1 MDDDAAAS
9 LSERAAIALEEVT
22 AHLPNGGERRPG
34 QEAMARAVAEVI
46 NGEGGASHLAVQ
58 AGTGTGKT
66 LAYLVPALLAGCRTI
81 IATATKALQDQ
92 LANNDLPFL
101 AEHLD
106 DHLDEPVSFAVLK
119 GRSNYVCLQRL
130 AEIAESNAQQTFD
143 GLAEHADDE
152 QLAAIADWAT
162 ETDTGDRAEL
172 PFEPSGSTWSAVS
185 VGSHECP
192 GRQRCPAGGEC
203 FAERARD
210 RAAEAQV
217 VVTNLHLYGIDV
229 ATDGAILPPHDL
241 AILDE
246 AHAAEDI
253 LAAAIGAEV
262 FGGRFRSLR
271 RLASGI
277 LTRSPALD
285 DLEDLAGRFD
295 DALVAH
301 LGKRLTPAD
310 DPVVGPLLELA
321 DTRLEALQSAL
332 RSIPDD
338 AKADVKARAQRALL
352 STGSLLG
359 SVRTIRSPDEGDV
372 AWVEGPR
379 NRPVLCMSPIVIADV
394 LARLLW
400 PKRPVVLTS
409 ATLPPNLIG
418 RLGLPEGEHR
428 VEDVGSPFDFERQTL
443 LYCAAHL
450 PDPRDPGYRE
460 AVHAELERLIL
471 AAGGRTLALF
481 TSWSALD
488 AAHAHLAERLPF
500 TVLHQNDLPKP
511 ALIEAFAS
519 DETSCLFGT
528 RGLFQGIDVPG
539 PTLSL
544 VTIDRIPF
552 PRPDDPL
559 LSARREQ
566 IGDGAFG
573 EIDIPMAATDLAQA
587 AGRLI
592 RTATDIGVVAVL
604 DRRLAKS
611 HAYRQQLLAALPPMP
626 RTVDPDEVE
635 RFLRNLSEG

>member
-1 MDDDAAAS
+1 MDAEETEEPTDP
-9 LSERAAIALEEVT
+9 SERAAIALEEVT
-22 AHLPNGGERRPG
+22 AHLPDGGERRPG

-46 NGEGGASHLAVQ
+46 DGGGHLAVQ

-66 LAYLVPALLAGCRTI
+66 LAYLVPALLAGQRTV

-92 LANNDLPFL
+92 LANSDLPFL
-101 AEHLD
+101 AEHLAD
-106 DHLDEPVSFAVLK
+106 YIDEPVSFAVLK

-130 AEIAESNAQQTFD
+130 AEVAEANVQQTLD

-152 QLAAIADWAT
+152 HLAAIADWAT

-192 GRQRCPAGGEC
+192 GRNRCPSGDGC
-203 FAERARD
+203 FAELARD
-210 RAAEAQV
+210 RAAQAQV
-217 VVTNLHLYGIDV
+217 IVTNLHLYGIDV
-229 ATDGAILPPHDL
+229 ATDGAILPAHDL

-271 RLASGI
+271 RLAAGVLS
-277 LTRSPALD
+277 RSSELD
-285 DLEDLAGRFD
+285 DLEDLAGRLD
-295 DALVAH
+295 DALLTHV
-301 LGKRLTPAD
+301 GKRLDPAE
-310 DPVVGPLLELA
+310 DPLIGPLLELA
-321 DTRLEALQSAL
+321 DTRLESLQSAL
-332 RSIPDD
+332 RAIPDD
-338 AKADVKARAQRALL
+338 AKADAKARAQRVLL
-352 STGSLLG
+352 ATDGLLG
-359 SVRTIRSPDEGDV
+359 SIRTIRSPAVGDV
-372 AWVEGPR
+372 IWVEGAR
-379 NRPVLCMSPIVIADV
+379 NRPVLRMSPIDIAGV
-394 LARLLW
+394 LQERLW

-409 ATLPPNLIG
+409 ATLPPNLVG

-450 PDPRDPGYRE
+450 PDPRDPGYRD
-460 AVHAELERLIL
+460 AVHDELERLIL
-471 AAGGRTLALF
+471 VAGGRTLALF

-511 ALIEAFAS
+511 ALIEAFAA

-539 PTLSL
+539 PALSL

-566 IGDGAFG
+566 LGEGAFG
-573 EIDIPMAATDLAQA
+573 QIDIPMAATDLAQA
-587 AGRLI
+587 TGRLI

-611 HAYRQQLLAALPPMP
+611 HAYRQQLIAALPPMP
-626 RTVDPDEVE
+626 RTVDPDEVG
-635 RFLRNLSEG
+635 RFLRGLSGE

>member
-46 NGEGGASHLAVQ
+46 AGVGGTKHLAVQ

-66 LAYLVPALLAGCRTI
+66 LAYLVPALLAGRRTI

-92 LANNDLPFL
+92 LADNDLPFL
-101 AEHLD
+101 AKHLD
-106 DHLDEPVSFAVLK
+106 AHLDEPVSFAVLK

-130 AEIAESNAQQTFD
+130 AEVAEANVQQTLD

-152 QLAAIADWAT
+152 HLAAIADWAT

-172 PFEPSGSTWSAVS
+172 PFEPSGATWSAVS

-192 GRQRCPAGGEC
+192 GRIRCPSGDGC
-203 FAERARD
+203 FAEQARD

-271 RLASGI
+271 RLASGV
-277 LTRSPALD
+277 LT
-285 DLEDLAGRFD
+285 
-295 DALVAH
+295 
-301 LGKRLTPAD
+301 
-310 DPVVGPLLELA
+310 
-321 DTRLEALQSAL
+321 
-332 RSIPDD
+332 IPDD

-359 SVRTIRSPDEGDV
+359 SIRTIRSPDEGDV

-379 NRPVLCMSPIVIADV
+379 NRPVLCMSPVVIADV

-409 ATLPPNLIG
+409 ATLPPNLVG

-428 VEDVGSPFDFERQTL
+428 AEDVGSPFDFERQTL

-511 ALIEAFAS
+511 ALIRAFAS
-519 DETSCLFGT
+519 DEASCLFGT

-573 EIDIPMAATDLAQA
+573 EIDIPMAATELAQA

>member
-1 MDDDAAAS
+1 MDP
-9 LSERAAIALEEVT
+9 EQVAIALEEVT

-46 NGEGGASHLAVQ
+46 DGLGGKNHLAVQ

-66 LAYLVPALLAGCRTI
+66 LAYLIPALLAKRRTI

-101 AEHLD
+101 AEHLSE
-106 DHLDEPVSFAVLK
+106 HLDEPVSFAILK

-130 AEIAESNAQQTFD
+130 AEVAEANIQQTLD
-143 GLAEHADDE
+143 GLAEQADDE

-172 PFEPSGSTWSAVS
+172 SFEPNGSTWSAVT

-192 GRQRCPAGGEC
+192 GRNRCPAGDGC
-203 FAERARD
+203 FAELARD

-217 VVTNLHLYGIDV
+217 IVTNLHLYGIDV

-253 LAAAIGAEV
+253 LAAAVGAEV

-271 RLASGI
+271 RIASGV
-277 LTRSPALD
+277 LSRSTELD
-285 DLEDLAGRFD
+285 NLADLADRFD
-295 DALVAH
+295 DSLVEH
-301 LGKRLTPAD
+301 LGKRLTPAE

-332 RSIPDD
+332 RAVPAD
-338 AKADVKARAQRALL
+338 AATEARARAQRALL
-352 STGSLLG
+352 ATGSLLG
-359 SVRTIRSPDEGDV
+359 AIRSFRAPDDGFV

-379 NRPVLCMSPIVIADV
+379 NRPVLCMSPVVIAGI
-394 LARLLW
+394 LEEKLFN
-400 PKRPVVLTS
+400 KERPIVLTS
-409 ATLPPNLIG
+409 ATLPPNLVG

-428 VEDVGSPFDFERQTL
+428 IEDVGSPFDFERQTL

-450 PDPRDPGYRE
+450 PDPREPGYRD
-460 AVHAELERLIL
+460 AVHDELERLIL

-488 AAHAHLAERLPF
+488 AAHAHLVDRLPYA
-500 TVLHQNDLPKP
+500 VLHQNDLPKP
-511 ALIEAFAS
+511 ALIEAFAA
-519 DETSCLFGT
+519 DEASCLFGT
-528 RGLFQGIDVPG
+528 RGLWQGIDVPG
-539 PTLSL
+539 PALSL

-566 IGDGAFG
+566 VGEGSFA
-573 EIDIPMAATDLAQA
+573 EIDIPIAATDLAQA
-587 AGRLI
+587 SGRLI
-592 RTATDIGVVAVL
+592 RTATDIGVIAVL

-611 HAYRQQLLAALPPMP
+611 HSYRRQLLAALPPMP
-626 RTVDPDEVE
+626 RTDDPDEVE
-635 RFLRNLSEG
+635 RFLRNLFEG

>member
-1 MDDDAAAS
+1 MDEGAAANP
-9 LSERAAIALEEVT
+9 SERAAIALEEVT
-22 AHLPNGGERRPG
+22 GHLPDGGERRPG
-34 QEAMARAVAEVI
+34 QEAMARAVAEVLDA
-46 NGEGGASHLAVQ
+46 GGHLAVQ

-66 LAYLVPALLAGCRTI
+66 LAYLVPALLAGARTVV
-81 IATATKALQDQ
+81 ATATKALQDQ

-106 DHLDEPVSFAVLK
+106 AHLDEPVSFAVLK

-130 AEIAESNAQQTFD
+130 AEVAEANVQQTLD

-162 ETDTGDRAEL
+162 GTDTGDRAEL

-185 VGSHECP
+185 IGSHECP
-192 GRQRCPAGGEC
+192 GRNRCPQGDGC
-203 FAERARD
+203 FAELARD
-210 RAAEAQV
+210 RAAQAQV

-229 ATDGAILPPHDL
+229 ATDGAILPHHDL

-246 AHAAEDI
+246 AHTAEDI
-253 LAAAIGAEV
+253 LAAANGAEIN
-262 FGGRFRSLR
+262 GGRFRALR
-271 RLASGI
+271 RVASGI
-277 LTRSPALD
+277 LTRSPELD
-285 DLEDLAGRFD
+285 NVDELAGRFD

-310 DPVVGPLLELA
+310 DPEVGPLLELA

-332 RSIPDD
+332 RALPDD
-338 AKADVKARAQRALL
+338 ASAKAKARAQRCLL

-359 SVRTIRSPDEGDV
+359 SIRAIRSPGDGDV
-372 AWVEGPR
+372 TWVEGSR
-379 NRPVLCMSPIVIADV
+379 SRPVLCMSPVAIADV
-394 LARLLW
+394 LAERLW

-409 ATLPPNLIG
+409 ATLPPNLMG
-418 RLGLPEGEHR
+418 RLGLPDDEHR

-450 PDPRDPGYRE
+450 PDPRDPGYRD
-460 AVHAELERLIL
+460 AVHEELERLIL

-511 ALIEAFAS
+511 ALITAFTA

-528 RGLFQGIDVPG
+528 RGLWQGIDVPG
-539 PTLSL
+539 PALSL

-559 LSARREQ
+559 LSARRER

-592 RTATDIGVVAVL
+592 RTATDIGVVAVF
-604 DRRLAKS
+604 DRRLARS
-611 HAYRQQLLAALPPMP
+611 HSYRQQLLAALPPMP

>member
-22 AHLPNGGERRPG
+22 ANLPNGGERRPG

-46 NGEGGASHLAVQ
+46 AGVGGTKHLAVQ

-66 LAYLVPALLAGCRTI
+66 LAYLVPALLAGRRTI

-92 LANNDLPFL
+92 LADNDLPFL
-101 AEHLD
+101 AKHLD
-106 DHLDEPVSFAVLK
+106 AHLDEPVSFAVLK

-130 AEIAESNAQQTFD
+130 AEVAEANVQQTLD

-152 QLAAIADWAT
+152 HLAAIADWAT

-172 PFEPSGSTWSAVS
+172 PFEPSGATWSAVS

-192 GRQRCPAGGEC
+192 GRIRCPSGDGC
-203 FAERARD
+203 FAEQARD

-271 RLASGI
+271 RLASGV
-277 LTRSPALD
+277 LTRSSALD

-295 DALVAH
+295 DALLAH

-310 DPVVGPLLELA
+310 DPIVGPLLELA
-321 DTRLEALQSAL
+321 DTRLESLQSAL
-332 RSIPDD
+332 RAIPDD

-359 SVRTIRSPDEGDV
+359 SIRTIRSPDEGDV

-379 NRPVLCMSPIVIADV
+379 NRPVLCMSPVVIADV

-409 ATLPPNLIG
+409 ATLPPNLAG

-428 VEDVGSPFDFERQTL
+428 AEDVGSPFDFERQTL

-511 ALIEAFAS
+511 ALIRAFAS
-519 DETSCLFGT
+519 DEASCLFGT

-573 EIDIPMAATDLAQA
+573 EIDIPMAATELAQA